1 MLDYNKLFDVAYS
14 DTLPEAVKASIFE
27 NVLESIGAKLNESLQ
42 TEDSCYVSLLN
53 ILINTN
59 ITEACFNDVIDTVFA
74 SLSEAE
80 IEAITEEFIKSAVDN
95 YIQEGFGTPRPIGL
109 TGLRKE
115 LNKGEEKT
123 SQPQATKPSAL
134 DKLKSAAGK
143 VKSWVD
149 KVREVNKPSTISGIN
164 KLQAEKD
171 ARIKKAVEMG
181 TGPKAEPAKASTT
194 EAPKA
199 EVKAEPTKHLPRKE
213 RLAELRSKYR
223 TSQEEPKA
231 NENPLADPTLKSMQ
245 RHEDKSKRDQKKEK
259 KAEKNSI
266 SAALDNAFKPRAEV
280 KAEEPKVE
288 KTEAPKAEKKT
299 TKKTTKKAKELKVE
313 EPKVERPTAEKKTP
327 KKTTKKTS
335 TKKADSVAKSVAN
348 AATPKSSKK
357 KTTKKKAVKVT
368 RKPRSTNEAIA
379 DMLCVLAN
387 TNISEAAVEE
397 IVEMISNKK
406 VAQKAIEKEEKG
418 FADAA
423 NALNKAVE
431 MSAKTGLPVNPELV
445 KKAEEQ
451 GERYEHFKALADKKF
466 GT

>member
-53 ILINTN
+53 TLINTN
-59 ITEACFNDVIDTVFA
+59 ITEACFNDVINTAFA

-109 TGLRKE
+109 TGMRKE
-115 LNKGEEKT
+115 LNKQNEPKAQK
-123 SQPQATKPSAL
+123 SSAL

-149 KVREVNKPSTISGIN
+149 KVREVNKPSTIAGIN

-181 TGPKAEPAKASTT
+181 TGPKAEPAKAST
-194 EAPKA
+194 EAPK
-199 EVKAEPTKHLPRKE
+199 
-213 RLAELRSKYR
+213 
-223 TSQEEPKA
+223 
-231 NENPLADPTLKSMQ
+231 
-245 RHEDKSKRDQKKEK
+245 
-259 KAEKNSI
+259 
-266 SAALDNAFKPRAEV
+266 AEV

-299 TKKTTKKAKELKVE
+299 TKKTTKKTKELKVE
-313 EPKVERPTAEKKTP
+313 EPKVETPTAEKKTT

-335 TKKADSVAKSVAN
+335 TKKADSVAKSVAS

-431 MSAKTGLPVNPELV
+431 MSAKTGLPINPELV